1 MCVYVSS
8 KTLSLCAVAAGAVNE
23 QASPPSAWSLCS
35 QSFSRRG
42 DREHRAEARHT
53 ANPSTTKLWHRAERE
68 KTRRCHL
75 ERSHWATR
83 I

>member
-42 DREHRAEARHT
+42 DREH
-53 ANPSTTKLWHRAERE
+53 
-68 KTRRCHL
+68 
-75 ERSHWATR
+75 
-83 I
+83 